1 MAKRR
6 KHKLTEYEKLLRQFH
21 KQSSRH
27 VLVLEADM
35 LYQDKC
41 MVAHMADL
49 DRKAG
54 NELTDIMKTAYE
66 QLIRTKKYRK
76 LQSLYGAYKQ
86 KEDEKRYKLIA
97 GQMAQMQEQYHVTW
111 DYCRTSMISIGKK
124 YKLDAI
130 FALTKAEDVW
140 RAVETCLYSDG
151 KALHFAKR
159 GDLPVIRAKQIN
171 RGIIIGSKDDHL
183 KITFNGITFG
193 VKVRDRFETEEVNA
207 ILQYLKQ
214 PEAADRH
221 AVKTMQEQSL
231 CISTYRPCYVSLVCK
246 TIRGKLRVY
255 VHITIEG
262 TALPKY
268 DKLGN
273 KKHTLGKGI
282 IGCDIGTQTIAYTS
296 DKEVGLKNLAERGS
310 AIITNER
317 KERRLNRAM
326 DRSKRA
332 TNPEYYN
339 DDGTIKKGKKNWKYS
354 NRYRK
359 LKARHQEFCRINAI
373 NRHLAIQEDVN
384 HLRSLGD
391 IFVTEPKNAKK
402 LQKRAQKTTVDKNG
416 KLNRKKRFGKSIQN
430 RCPGYFQAQIEQ
442 KFTQTGGQY
451 IEVPK
456 QYRASQYDHPSGT
469 FIRKK
474 LSDRMYRLSDGTLV
488 QRDWYSSFLLYCI
501 DFEQLAIDRSKCI
514 KSFQQQYTKEKALI
528 EWIRANQIRV
538 CNSGI
543 RIATA

>member
-6 KHKLTEYEKLLRQFH
+6 KHTLTEYEKLLRQFH

-183 KITFNGITFG
+183 KVTFNGIPFG
-193 VKVRDRFETEEVNA
+193 VKVRDRFEIEEVNA

-268 DKLGN
+268 DKPGN

-317 KERRLNRAM
+317 KERRLGRAM
-326 DRSKRA
+326 DRSK
-332 TNPEYYN
+332 
-339 DDGTIKKGKKNWKYS
+339 
-354 NRYRK
+354 
-359 LKARHQEFCRINAI
+359 
-373 NRHLAIQEDVN
+373 N

-391 IFVTEPKNAKK
+391 IFVTEPQNAKK

-416 KLNRKKRFGKSIQN
+416 KINRKKRFGKSIQN

-474 LSDRMYRLSDGTLV
+474 LSARMYRLSDGTLV

-543 RIATA
+543 RIAAV

>member
-183 KITFNGITFG
+183 KVTFNGITFG

-332 TNPEYYN
+332 TNPE
-339 DDGTIKKGKKNWKYS
+339 I
-354 NRYRK
+354 
-359 LKARHQEFCRINAI
+359 
-373 NRHLAIQEDVN
+373 
-384 HLRSLGD
+384 
-391 IFVTEPKNAKK
+391 
-402 LQKRAQKTTVDKNG
+402 
-416 KLNRKKRFGKSIQN
+416 GKS
-430 RCPGYFQAQIEQ
+430 
-442 KFTQTGGQY
+442 
-451 IEVPK
+451 V
-456 QYRASQYDHPSGT
+456 
-469 FIRKK
+469 
-474 LSDRMYRLSDGTLV
+474 V
-488 QRDWYSSFLLYCI
+488 
-501 DFEQLAIDRSKCI
+501 
-514 KSFQQQYTKEKALI
+514 
-528 EWIRANQIRV
+528 
-538 CNSGI
+538 
-543 RIATA
+543 